1 MSGTVDLCKSDTGFV
16 HRLVVSH
23 KLLPHRCKLPA
34 MVAIRREMLN
44 KPVPF
49 CQTLPSGIHSIAL
62 PDAICNGLVKVV
74 RGENEKFDA
83 LDGQCARGQRE
94 RGEEQA
100 KRKFSEHVDGESH
113 AGGCPS

>member
-1 MSGTVDLCKSDTGFV
+1 MFN
-16 HRLVVSH
+16 
-23 KLLPHRCKLPA
+23 
-34 MVAIRREMLN
+34 E
-44 KPVPF
+44 PVLF
-49 CQTLPSGIHSIAL
+49 RQTRHPVEYTHSIAL

-74 RGENEKFDA
+74 RSKNEELDT